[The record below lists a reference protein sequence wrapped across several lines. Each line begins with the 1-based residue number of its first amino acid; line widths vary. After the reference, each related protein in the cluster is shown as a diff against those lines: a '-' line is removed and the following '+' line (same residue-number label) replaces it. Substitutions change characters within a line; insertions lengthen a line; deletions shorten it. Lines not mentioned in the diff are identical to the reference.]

1 MISGKGIA
9 SVVLW
14 ISGEQSLLTMAQ
26 ANFLSNLERINKT
39 RTHTYLSYNAQTE
52 HGVSRNFGEDRYYCW
67 DDTTVDCRNAPTLVD
82 SDAFAHMKEALE
94 ENPKFQ
100 KFKASIENRMGGFIT
115 VEPFISIQRGEENMR
130 YNIRRGGK
138 IDDFDIIRVGLRA
151 QARDE
156 CAFRAGI
163 KALENADNPFKI
175 NIPCPHAKVLETA

>member
-1 MISGKGIA
+1 MISGKGLA

-14 ISGEQSLLTMAQ
+14 ISGEQALLAMAQ

-52 HGVSRNFGEDRYYCW
+52 FGVSRNFGADRYYCW
-67 DDTTVDCRNAPTLVD
+67 DDTMIDCRNAPTLAD
-82 SDAFAHMKEALE
+82 SDALAHMQETLE

-100 KFKASIENRMGGFIT
+100 KFKQSIEDRTGGFIT
-115 VEPFISIQRGEENMR
+115 VEPFISVQRGEENMR
-130 YNIRRGGK
+130 YNLRRGGK

-156 CAFRAGI
+156 CTFHAGL
-163 KALENADNPFKI
+163 KTLENSDCPFKI